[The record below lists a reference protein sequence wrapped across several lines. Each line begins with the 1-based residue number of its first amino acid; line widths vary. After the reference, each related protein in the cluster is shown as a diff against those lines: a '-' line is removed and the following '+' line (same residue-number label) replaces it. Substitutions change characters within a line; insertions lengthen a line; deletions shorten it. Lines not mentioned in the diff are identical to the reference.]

1 MFKFLRFL
9 VKVVLRLVMVVVGLI
24 VLLFAAGAVR
34 YWMWNPDPLATL
46 YEGRA
51 ILNMGHRGASGAAP
65 ENTIA
70 AFIAAAEQ
78 GAHVVELDVMLSGDG
93 EVVVIH
99 DYTLDRTTDGS
110 GLVKEHSLAELKRL
124 DAGSWFSADFAG
136 EKIPTLQEVID
147 ALDPAML
154 LNIEIKSESPATDG
168 LEKAV
173 VDVIARNNLYGR
185 VLVSSFNP
193 ISLLRVKLADRR
205 IPVGLLYMADLPV
218 YLSQGWFIP
227 ILLPEALHPSYDLVD
242 EAYMEWAH
250 RKGFKVNVWTVDEAA
265 DMERMID
272 LGVDGIITNRP
283 ELLTQILEERT

>member
-1 MFKFLRFL
+1 MFKLLKFL
-9 VKVVLRLVMVVVGLI
+9 VKVVLRLVMVVVGLV

-34 YWMWNPDPLATL
+34 YWVWNPDPLATL

-51 ILNMGHRGASGAAP
+51 ISNMGHRGASEAAP

-70 AFIAAAEQ
+70 AFIAAAEL
-78 GAHVVELDVMLSGDG
+78 GAHGVELDVMLSGDG

-99 DYTLDRTTDGS
+99 DYTLDRTTDGN
-110 GLVKEHSLAELKRL
+110 GLVKEHSLAELKRI

-147 ALDPAML
+147 ALDPAVL

-242 EAYMEWAH
+242 KAYMEWAH
-250 RKGFKVNVWTVDEAA
+250 RKGFKVNVWTVDEAV